1 MHNDMGYFEE
11 EKLGQAYDAGLIKRL
26 YPFTKPYR
34 LLFIC
39 SIFMVVLIT
48 IIDLSIPYITKIAID
63 NYIVPQLE
71 IKKKTG
77 TINTDGMESGY
88 YRANISKKSVREIVS
103 GHKHL
108 FKTDDASA
116 YIKTEDLYL
125 LSKDDIRVL
134 RQDDLNGVSGLA
146 VFLFAVVCLGFAFNF
161 IQVILMEYTGQMIM
175 HDMRLRIFSHIQDLS
190 VSFFSKN
197 PVGRLVTR
205 ATNDVQNMHEMFTSI
220 VTFVFKDIF
229 LLAGITI
236 LLISINPKLTFI
248 TFTLLPFVVFAS
260 FYFAGIARDVY
271 RVLRIKVAEI
281 NSKFS
286 ETIEGIRI
294 IQLFRKENENYR
306 RFKQLNHENYIAG
319 IKQVQV
325 FAVFMPVIELLGSAA
340 LAIVIFY
347 GGGSVISQNISLG
360 SLIAF
365 ISYMKMFFRP
375 IRDIAE
381 KHNIMQNA
389 MASAE
394 RIFLILDS
402 RDIIPESVKT
412 QLPELKQISELEFKD
427 VSFSYMP
434 DEPVLKNISFT
445 IQPGE
450 SVAVVGP
457 TGAGKTS
464 LINLIV
470 RFYDPTSGSVLLN
483 NVDIREYESAII
495 RSKMA
500 LVMQDPF
507 LFSGTVYDNIV
518 FGKPDISESE
528 LENILSVSYCK
539 SFIETLPDG
548 IHTVLSEGVTQLSS
562 GQRQLISMARA
573 IAQNPDLII
582 LDEATSYID
591 SGSEQIIQKALFS
604 LMQTRTSIIIA
615 HRLSTARNADKIMVL
630 NKGRIIETGS
640 HDRLMEIQ
648 GFYYKLNQFYNSK

>member
-11 EKLGQAYDAGLIKRL
+11 EKLGQAYDSGLIKRL

-77 TINTDGMESGY
+77 TINNDGMESGY
-88 YRANISKKSVREIVS
+88 YKANISKKSVREIVS

-134 RQDDLNGVSGLA
+134 RQDDLNGVSGIA

-220 VTFVFKDIF
+220 ITFVFKDIF
-229 LLAGITI
+229 LLAGITV

-365 ISYMKMFFRP
+365 ISYVKMFFRP

-591 SGSEQIIQKALFS
+591 SGSEQIIQKALFN

>member
-229 LLAGITI
+229 LLAGITV

-248 TFTLLPFVVFAS
+248 TFTLLPLVVFAS